1 MDEKEG
7 FLSRWSRRKRES
19 VVPATEDSL
28 ARAPLPAAVP
38 ATATPPAKEPLP
50 PIESLTAESDFL
62 PFMQADVDPGLKRR
76 ALQALFQDP
85 RFNTMDMLDT
95 YVDDYS
101 QPDPLPEGWLSQL
114 RQADRLGH
122 YRTPEELASE
132 AAQQAPASDGKNT
145 EEQAVEVSAPGG
157 IPDTESAIGEAS
169 EMGES
174 GARRPT
180 PT

>member
-1 MDEKEG
+1 MDEKED

-19 VVPATEDSL
+19 VVPAIEDSP
-28 ARAPLPAAVP
+28 ARASLPAAVP
-38 ATATPPAKEPLP
+38 ATPPAKEPLP
-50 PIESLTAESDFL
+50 PIESLTPESDFL

-76 ALQALFQDP
+76 ALRALFQDP
-85 RFNTMDMLDT
+85 HFNTMDMLDT

-114 RQADRLGH
+114 RQTDRLGH
-122 YRTPEELASE
+122 YRTPEELAAE
-132 AAQQAPASDGKNT
+132 AAQQPPASDEEDSG
-145 EEQAVEVSAPGG
+145 EQAVGAPVSGA

-174 GARRPT
+174 GARRPA